1 MSSSCWL
8 TLTLPSSARRQWLDE
23 CLAIEGK
30 AHYLAIE
37 LFPFRSVGFALLL
50 GQGPRLLLPLLS
62 LWLRSLFILFTRD
75 S

>member
-1 MSSSCWL
+1 MSSCCWL

-37 LFPFRSVGFALLL
+37 LFPFRSVGFALLR

-62 LWLRSLFILFTRD
+62 CRLHSFLLFTRD